1 MMGKPTN
8 NKMMQEK
15 MKKKTMSKYG
25 NDKKVAA
32 VSKNVKKMMGEEMAE
47 KKMKPMA
54 YARKEKGESMRKE
67 AMENMAERKAKM
79 AMKPSMMRG
88 RLLA

>member
-1 MMGKPTN
+1 MKGKPTN
-8 NKMMQEK
+8 NKMMQEQ

-32 VSKNVKKMMGEEMAE
+32 VNKNVKKLMAEEMGEE
-47 KKMKPMA
+47 KMKPMA
-54 YARKEKGESMRKE
+54 YARMEKKEPMKKE
-67 AMENMAERKAKM
+67 AMENMAERKARM
-79 AMKPSMMRG
+79 AMKPSMRG